1 VTIVVE
7 LPGAAALELDHL
19 LLDVNGTLTCDG
31 RLLDG
36 VADAIARL
44 RDAVSVRLLSADTFG
59 TAQAIADELGAHL
72 ARIGHGHEKRACAE
86 RLGAQRC
93 AAIGNARN
101 DVTMLSAVALGIAVL
116 GPEGASLQAVAAA
129 DVVCTSVL
137 DALALLRRPARIAA
151 TLRA

>member
-1 VTIVVE
+1 MTIVVE
-7 LPGAAALELDHL
+7 LPGAPPVELDHL

-36 VADAIARL
+36 VADAIAGL

-59 TAQAIADELGAHL
+59 TARAIADLLGVELEP
-72 ARIGHGHEKRACAE
+72 ISHGHEKRACVE

-93 AAIGNARN
+93 AAIGNGRN
-101 DVTMLSAVALGIAVL
+101 DVAMLSAVALGIAVI
-116 GPEGASLQAVAAA
+116 GPEGAALQAVAAA

-137 DALALLRRPARIAA
+137 DALALLHEPARITA
-151 TLRA
+151 TLRP